1 MEINYYLLEK
11 FGWQK
16 YLGYGWS
23 SPSLTNIFTKIQT
36 ENSKVL
42 RYLQQD
48 NTIFCLVGFFENE
61 KQSKKEQY
69 NRYQFCILKNSKNK
83 PLISSQ
89 QDVYSNQELFSLI
102 KLNLACNK
110 TYKRLFQINSII
122 K

>member
-1 MEINYYLLEK
+1 
-11 FGWQK
+11 
-16 YLGYGWS
+16 
-23 SPSLTNIFTKIQT
+23 
-36 ENSKVL
+36 
-42 RYLQQD
+42 
-48 NTIFCLVGFFENE
+48 VGFFENE

-102 KLNLACNK
+102 KLNLACNI